1 MITRQYFEGVYSFV
15 GKTDEVLYQVK
26 QSLLL
31 EHPLKEGIKLCV
43 LCVLIA
49 SIDRFPFH
57 EAIFAGSNRTG
68 FGCHLVTHNAD
79 GIIDEHGRDFLH
91 VVTELPVGRRS
102 IGFFSGRR
110 FQFHNNNRNTIQE
123 KQNIRAFVAVFD
135 ESPLI
140 CYDKGVVVRILV
152 INKIDDGGAFLA
164 FLKIAHRNTIL
175 QVVHKN
181 SVFLH
186 QLAVFKVLQLKKCIT
201 NSVLRQRT
209 VQTI

>member
-1 MITRQYFEGVYSFV
+1 M
-15 GKTDEVLYQVK
+15 
-26 QSLLL
+26 
-31 EHPLKEGIKLCV
+31 EHSLKEGIKLCV
-43 LCVLIA
+43 LRVLVA
-49 SIDRFPFH
+49 SVHRFPFH
-57 EAIFAGSNRTG
+57 ETIFAGSNCTG
-68 FGCHLVTHNAD
+68 FGGHLVTHNAD
-79 GIIDEHGRDFLH
+79 GVIDEHRRDFLH
-91 VVTELPVGRRS
+91 VIAELPICSRS

-110 FQFHNNNRNTIQE
+110 FQFHNNNRDTIQE
-123 KQNIRAFVAVFD
+123 KQNIRAFVAVFN

-152 INKIDDGGAFLA
+152 VNKIDDGGAFLA

-186 QLAVFKVLQLKKCIT
+186 QFAIFKVLQLKKCIT
-201 NSVLRQRT
+201 NSVLWQRT

>member
-1 MITRQYFEGVYSFV
+1 MPEHTTLTISNGSSFGRFDCFSHGEILMITSQYFEGVHTFV
-15 GKTDEVLYQVK
+15 GKTDEVLYQIK

-102 IGFFSGRR
+102 IGFFSGR
-110 FQFHNNNRNTIQE
+110 
-123 KQNIRAFVAVFD
+123 
-135 ESPLI
+135 
-140 CYDKGVVVRILV
+140 
-152 INKIDDGGAFLA
+152 
-164 FLKIAHRNTIL
+164 
-175 QVVHKN
+175 
-181 SVFLH
+181 
-186 QLAVFKVLQLKKCIT
+186 
-201 NSVLRQRT
+201 
-209 VQTI
+209 